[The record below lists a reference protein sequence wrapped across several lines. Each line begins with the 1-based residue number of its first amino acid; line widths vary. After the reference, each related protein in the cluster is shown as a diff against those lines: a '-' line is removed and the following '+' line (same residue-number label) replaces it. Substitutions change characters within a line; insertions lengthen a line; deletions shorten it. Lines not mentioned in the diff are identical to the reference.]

1 MLTRMI
7 YFGYISLYASLNL
20 IVGIQIIGSFA
31 YNPVIDARHIADLIL
46 AVIVLSISVLCF
58 VGLSKRHDN
67 KPRTV
72 NLRRHIGHA
81 LTRAAAAAGDK
92 SCCQSVYQPIG
103 KLAYCE
109 YPFGVGC
116 GDNVFTGEA
125 PTAQCA
131 VSGAISQKVGSSITA
146 MGG

>member
-81 LTRAAAAAGDK
+81 LTRALLPLLVISLFVNLYISPSVNLLIASILSVLAAATTFLLVRHRLHSA
-92 SCCQSVYQPIG
+92 
-103 KLAYCE
+103 
-109 YPFGVGC
+109 PFQ
-116 GDNVFTGEA
+116 A
-125 PTAQCA
+125 PYR
-131 VSGAISQKVGSSITA
+131 KK
-146 MGG
+146 